1 MSELRGK
8 NLLMEDLFHAH
19 WSKNH
24 RQKKYWSRAHLQTEK
39 TTFEKRAATTKDP
52 HRTTF
57 WSQIWEDT
65 HKNEA
70 FFVHFCSFPSW
81 IVVSGLV
88 GYLCPCFLAFKWD
101 LLAVMSHFIF
111 TTLCETQ
118 VLSISD
124 SLLMWRPNSRGE
136 YFFNLVI
143 KTSDWPSRSSCC
155 YLPPHSWSAAPS
167 GQSPPSSAW
176 SARPGRRCGSCRPV
190 WRCRTSPSLWWTSDR
205 SFPQDANFHRRHF
218 LEWREHN
225 LSFFFFT
232 SFDFLPSSMHLRKG
246 EVVPETALCNRFFKI
261 KSFLSWQWLPGSEMH
276 SWLRGSHWQFWSTAQ
291 LLQLVFLLHTYDGL
305 SLGQTSNS
313 PMAPWGKKWNVTSS

>member
-88 GYLCPCFLAFKWD
+88 GYLCPCFLGFKWD

-136 YFFNLVI
+136 YFSNLVI
-143 KTSDWPSRSSCC
+143 KTSDWPSRSSSC

-176 SARPGRRCGSCRPV
+176 SVRPGRRCGSCRPV
-190 WRCRTSPSLWWTSDR
+190 WRCHTSLSLWWTSDR

-225 LSFFFFT
+225 LSLF
-232 SFDFLPSSMHLRKG
+232 FLPLSTFSLPRCTLEKG
-246 EVVPETALCNRFFKI
+246 KLCQKPHYATDFSK
-261 KSFLSWQWLPGSEMH
+261 
-276 SWLRGSHWQFWSTAQ
+276 
-291 LLQLVFLLHTYDGL
+291 
-305 SLGQTSNS
+305 
-313 PMAPWGKKWNVTSS
+313 

>member
-1 MSELRGK
+1 M
-8 NLLMEDLFHAH
+8 
-19 WSKNH
+19 
-24 RQKKYWSRAHLQTEK
+24 
-39 TTFEKRAATTKDP
+39 
-52 HRTTF
+52 
-57 WSQIWEDT
+57 
-65 HKNEA
+65 
-70 FFVHFCSFPSW
+70 HFCSFPSW

-124 SLLMWRPNSRGE
+124 SLLMWRPNSQGE
-136 YFFNLVI
+136 YFSNLVT
-143 KTSDWPSRSSCC
+143 KTSDWPPRSSCC

-225 LSFFFFT
+225 LSLFFFT
-232 SFDFLPSSMHLRKG
+232 SFDFLPSSMLLGKG